1 MKTNIIY
8 KVCMA
13 MLAVLGLA
21 ALFFLIGDEVPDCTL
36 TWGEFALLKCGSLAV
51 LALVGVAAQAI
62 VKYMGGTNNEKE

>member
-21 ALFFLIGDEVPDCTL
+21 ALFFLIGDEVPYCPL
-36 TWGEFALLKCGSLAV
+36 TRGEFALLKCGYLAV
-51 LALVGVAAQAI
+51 LALMGVAEQALYHK
-62 VKYMGGTNNEKE
+62 VYGRDEQ

>member
-21 ALFFLIGDEVPDCTL
+21 ALFFLIGDEVPYCPL
-36 TWGEFALLKCGSLAV
+36 TRGEFALLKCGSLAV
-51 LALVGVAAQAI
+51 LALMGVAEQALYHK
-62 VKYMGGTNNEKE
+62 VYGRDEQ

>member
-13 MLAVLGLA
+13 MLAMLGLA
-21 ALFFLIGDEVPDCTL
+21 ALFFLIGDEVPYWPL

-51 LALVGVAAQAI
+51 LALVGMAAQALYHK
-62 VKYMGGTNNEKE
+62 VYGRDEQ

>member
-8 KVCMA
+8 KVIMA

-21 ALFFLIGDEVPDCTL
+21 ALFFLIGDEVPYVPL

-51 LALVGVAAQAI
+51 LALVGVAARALYHKVYGRDEQ
-62 VKYMGGTNNEKE
+62 

>member
-21 ALFFLIGDEVPDCTL
+21 ALFFLIGDEVPCCPL

-51 LALVGVAAQAI
+51 LALVGVAAQALHHK
-62 VKYMGGTNNEKE
+62 VYGRDEQ

>member
-21 ALFFLIGDEVPDCTL
+21 ALFFLIWDEVPYFPL
-36 TWGEFALLKCGSLAV
+36 TWVEFALLKCGSLAV
-51 LALVGVAAQAI
+51 LGLVGMAAQALYHK
-62 VKYMGGTNNEKE
+62 VYGRVEE

>member
-21 ALFFLIGDEVPDCTL
+21 ALFFLIGDEVPGYPL

-51 LALVGVAAQAI
+51 LALMGVAAQALYHK
-62 VKYMGGTNNEKE
+62 VYGRDEQ

>member
-13 MLAVLGLA
+13 MLAVLGLISF
-21 ALFFLIGDEVPDCTL
+21 FFLIGDEVPDCTL

-51 LALVGVAAQAI
+51 LALVGVAAQALYHK
-62 VKYMGGTNNEKE
+62 VYGRDEQ

>member
-8 KVCMA
+8 KVYMA

-21 ALFFLIGDEVPDCTL
+21 ALFFLIGDEVPGYPL

-51 LALVGVAAQAI
+51 LALMGVAEQALYHK
-62 VKYMGGTNNEKE
+62 VYGRDEQ

>member
-21 ALFFLIGDEVPDCTL
+21 ALFFLIGDEVPYCQL

-51 LALVGVAAQAI
+51 LALVGVPAQALYHK
-62 VKYMGGTNNEKE
+62 VYGRDEQ

>member
-21 ALFFLIGDEVPDCTL
+21 ALFFLIGDEVPYCPL
-36 TWGEFALLKCGSLAV
+36 TWVEFALLKCGSLAV
-51 LALVGVAAQAI
+51 LVLMGMAAQALYHK
-62 VKYMGGTNNEKE
+62 VYGRDEQ